1 MTRDGTGDAT
11 ARGGRRWSL
20 RGLEPQPESVAVARR
35 EVRAVLA
42 EWDADRF
49 EWEVSQLVTELATN
63 VVLHA
68 RTGFDLSME
77 LDGDRLR
84 LEVRDA
90 SLRLPRPRR
99 FSRESTT
106 GRGMRLVE
114 TLAQSWGVERAE
126 RGKTVW
132 LVLVPAQDVDGGPA
146 DLDEWFDDDDQPTG
160 APVGAGAPASA
171 SSAGVPSSDAD
182 GVGPQGV
189 VLPMVGRHGCLDHRG
204 RGGGRG
210 IAVGGRGAAA

>member
-1 MTRDGTGDAT
+1 MTRDGTDDGT

-20 RGLEPQPESVAVARR
+20 RGLEPQPESVALARR

-42 EWDADRF
+42 GWDADRF

-68 RTGFDLSME
+68 RTGFDLCME

-90 SLRLPRPRR
+90 SPLLPRPRR

-114 TLAQSWGVERAE
+114 TLAQSWGVDRGAG
-126 RGKTVW
+126 GKTVW
-132 LVLVPAQDVDGGPA
+132 LELVPAEDGDGGPA
-146 DLDEWFDDDDQPTG
+146 DLDQWFDGDDLPTG
-160 APVGAGAPASA
+160 APVGTGAGGTT
-171 SSAGVPSSDAD
+171 SSADAPPSDA
-182 GVGPQGV
+182 GGARPEAV
-189 VLPMVGRHGCLDHRG
+189 VLSMVRRGSPPRTGRRS
-204 RGGGRG
+204 
-210 IAVGGRGAAA
+210 AA

>member
-1 MTRDGTGDAT
+1 MTRDGTDDA

-42 EWDADRF
+42 DWDADRF
-49 EWEVSQLVTELATN
+49 EWEVSQLVTELVTN

-77 LDGDRLR
+77 LDRDRLR

-90 SLRLPRPRR
+90 SPRLPRPRR

-114 TLAQSWGVERAE
+114 TLAQSWGVERGDG
-126 RGKTVW
+126 GKTVW
-132 LVLVPAQDVDGGPA
+132 LVLVPAEDVDGGPA

-160 APVGAGAPASA
+160 APVGTGAAGSA
-171 SSAGVPSSDAD
+171 SSAAAPSSEAGGASPEAIVLSM
-182 GVGPQGV
+182 GVRPAT
-189 VLPMVGRHGCLDHRG
+189 RR
-204 RGGGRG
+204 R
-210 IAVGGRGAAA
+210 AAA

>member
-1 MTRDGTGDAT
+1 MTQDGTDGAT

-20 RGLEPQPESVAVARR
+20 RGLEPQPESVALARR

-42 EWDADRF
+42 DWDADRF

-90 SLRLPRPRR
+90 SPLLPRPRR

-114 TLAQSWGVERAE
+114 TLAQSWGVERGDG
-126 RGKTVW
+126 GKTVW

-160 APVGAGAPASA
+160 APVGTGAATGA
-171 SSAGVPSSDAD
+171 SSADAAPGD
-182 GVGPQGV
+182 ARRDAREAV
-189 VLPMVGRHGCLDHRG
+189 VLPMTRSTPREVVASGRR
-204 RGGGRG
+204 R
-210 IAVGGRGAAA
+210 VAA

>member
-1 MTRDGTGDAT
+1 MTRDGTDDAT
-11 ARGGRRWSL
+11 ARGGRHWSL

-35 EVRAVLA
+35 EVRAVLDD
-42 EWDADRF
+42 WGADRF
-49 EWEVSQLVTELATN
+49 EWEVSQLVTELVTN

-90 SLRLPRPRR
+90 SPLLPRPRR

-114 TLAQSWGVERAE
+114 TLAQSWGVQR
-126 RGKTVW
+126 RDGGKTVW
-132 LVLVPAQDVDGGPA
+132 LELVPAEDVDGGPA
-146 DLDEWFDDDDQPTG
+146 DLDGWFDDDDQPTG
-160 APVGAGAPASA
+160 APVGTGAAGSA
-171 SSAGVPSSDAD
+171 SSADAPTSDAS
-182 GVGPQGV
+182 GAAAPEAV
-189 VLPMVGRHGCLDHRG
+189 VLPLAARRG
-204 RGGGRG
+204 SPARR
-210 IAVGGRGAAA
+210 RAAA